1 MPFPESDPRVL
12 ALLVSLGLGM
22 LIGIER
28 ERSKG
33 TGPTRAVAGIRTFTI
48 VALTGCL
55 CQLLDGGA
63 FTADAAPAGMPLLVP
78 AGALV
83 VGALIAVAYW
93 RDRSRDPGIT
103 TELALFITYVLG
115 VMSVARPALAAGGGV
130 VIALLLASRHAL
142 HRFSRDVLS
151 GEDLR
156 NGLLLAAAA
165 LVVLPVL
172 PDRGP
177 AWSPAL
183 NPHRIWQLVVVV
195 LMLQAAGHI
204 ALRIFGARSGL
215 ALSGFF
221 SGFVSSTATM
231 AAMGHHARQHPE
243 RERACV
249 SGALLSNVATM
260 LQLALLAAMV
270 NPELLRSLVWPII
283 GGVIGAFLG
292 ALMEWQRDHETVD
305 EREAVKPTAFQPLHA
320 LGFAALMTGVTAGVS
335 WIQASAGN
343 LAATASVALA
353 GFADAHA
360 AGTAAFNLVTG
371 SAGETTAGNGIEVAL
386 LVMLGVTTNT
396 VSKGVA
402 AAVAGG
408 ARFFRRLAP
417 GLVLLL
423 AGGWAGWWLGR

>member
-1 MPFPESDPRVL
+1 MTAIESDPRVL
-12 ALLVSLGLGM
+12 ALLVSLGLGL

-33 TGPTRAVAGIRTFTI
+33 TGPTRAFAGIRTFSI

-55 CQLLDGGA
+55 CQLLDSGA
-63 FTADAAPAGMPLLVP
+63 FGGGVSAGALLVP

-115 VMSVARPALAAGGGV
+115 VTAVARPAIAAGAGV
-130 VIALLLASRHAL
+130 IVALLLASRHSL

-165 LVVLPVL
+165 LVVLPLL

-177 AWSPAL
+177 DWAPAL
-183 NPHRIWQLVVVV
+183 NPHRVWRLVVVV
-195 LMLQAAGHI
+195 LVLQAAGHI

-243 RERACV
+243 RARACA

-260 LQLALLAAMV
+260 MQLAVLAAMV
-270 NPELLRSLVWPII
+270 NIALLHTLAWPLV
-283 GGVIGAFLG
+283 GGALG
-292 ALMEWQRDHETVD
+292 AALGAALGWQRDHETV
-305 EREAVKPTAFQPLHA
+305 EAEEEPKPAAFQPLHA
-320 LGFAALMTGVTAGVS
+320 FGFAALMTGVTALVS
-335 WIQASAGN
+335 WLQGSAGS
-343 LAATASVALA
+343 AAVTASVALA

-360 AGTAAFNLVTG
+360 AGTAAFNLAANAQ
-371 SAGETTAGNGIEVAL
+371 AGTIHDAPFNVAL
-386 LVMLGVTTNT
+386 LMMLGVTTNT

-408 ARFFRRLAP
+408 MAFMRRLVP

-423 AGGWAGWWLGR
+423 VGGWAGWWLGG